1 MKAVNQE
8 ARTVPLDWTVCGT
21 VVNNAHRSHRP
32 VGENQANMN
41 NENQIRN
48 IAVIGAGIMGR
59 GIAQVAAVAG
69 YNVTLHDTTDELL
82 SSAIG
87 IIKENLTKGIVRGKV
102 TEAER
107 DSALAT
113 IGMSAD
119 LASSMADADLVIEA
133 IVEDLSVKQKL
144 FRELERSSRAHAIL
158 ATNTSSLSIGE
169 IASATSDSTRVI
181 GMHFFNPAYIMRLL
195 EIVVTGQTSETA
207 INVAREVGR
216 RMKKEVI
223 VVRDSPGFATSRL
236 GICLGLEAMRMVED
250 GVASPADIDR
260 AMELGY
266 NHPMGPL
273 RLGDL
278 VGLDIRLGVAEYLHG
293 KLGERFRPPEL
304 LRQMVAEGKLGRKTG
319 RGFYVWEE

>member
-1 MKAVNQE
+1 
-8 ARTVPLDWTVCGT
+8 
-21 VVNNAHRSHRP
+21 
-32 VGENQANMN
+32 MN

-69 YNVTLHDTTDELL
+69 YNVTLNDTTDDLLRRAQEL
-82 SSAIG
+82 
-87 IIKENLTKGIVRGKV
+87 IKENLTKGIVRGKV

-107 DSALAT
+107 DLALAA
-113 IGMSAD
+113 IGTSTD
-119 LASSMADADLVIEA
+119 LAASIADADLVIEA
-133 IVEDLSVKQKL
+133 IVEDLAVKQKL
-144 FRELERSSRAHAIL
+144 FRQLEGLSREHAIL

-181 GMHFFNPAYIMRLL
+181 GMHFFNPAYIMKLL
-195 EIVVTGQTSETA
+195 EIIVTKQTSETA
-207 INVAREVGR
+207 VSVAREVGR
-216 RMKKEVI
+216 RMQKEVI
-223 VVRDSPGFATSRL
+223 VVKDSPGFATSRL

-260 AMELGY
+260 AMVLGY

-319 RGFYVWEE
+319 RGFYVWED

>member
-1 MKAVNQE
+1 M
-8 ARTVPLDWTVCGT
+8 RTGAL
-21 VVNNAHRSHRP
+21 SHSD
-32 VGENQANMN
+32 NQANMN

-69 YNVTLHDTTDELL
+69 YSVTLNDTTDDLL
-82 SSAIG
+82 RNAQE

-107 DSALAT
+107 DSALAS
-113 IGMSAD
+113 IGTSTDIA
-119 LASSMADADLVIEA
+119 AAIADADLVIEA
-133 IVEDLSVKQKL
+133 IVEDLAVKQKL
-144 FRELERSSRAHAIL
+144 FRQLEGSSREHAIL

-181 GMHFFNPAYIMRLL
+181 GMHFFNPAYIMKLL
-195 EIVVTGQTSETA
+195 EIVVTKQTSETA
-207 INVAREVGR
+207 VSIAREVGR

-223 VVRDSPGFATSRL
+223 VVKDSPGFATSRL
-236 GICLGLEAMRMVED
+236 GVCLGLEAMRMVED

>member
-1 MKAVNQE
+1 M
-8 ARTVPLDWTVCGT
+8 RTGAL
-21 VVNNAHRSHRP
+21 SHSD
-32 VGENQANMN
+32 NQANMN

-69 YNVTLHDTTDELL
+69 YSVTLNDTTDDLL
-82 SSAIG
+82 RNAQE
-87 IIKENLTKGIVRGKV
+87 IIKENLTKGIIRGKV

-107 DSALAT
+107 DSALAS
-113 IGMSAD
+113 IGTSTD
-119 LASSMADADLVIEA
+119 LAAAIADADLVIEA
-133 IVEDLSVKQKL
+133 IVEDLAVKQKL
-144 FRELERSSRAHAIL
+144 FRQLEGSSREHAIL

-181 GMHFFNPAYIMRLL
+181 GMHFFNPAYIMKLL
-195 EIVVTGQTSETA
+195 EIVVTKQTSETA
-207 INVAREVGR
+207 VSIAREVGR

-223 VVRDSPGFATSRL
+223 VVKDSPGFATSRL
-236 GICLGLEAMRMVED
+236 GVCLGLEAMRMVED

>member
-1 MKAVNQE
+1 M
-8 ARTVPLDWTVCGT
+8 RTGAL
-21 VVNNAHRSHRP
+21 SHSD
-32 VGENQANMN
+32 NQANMD

-69 YNVTLHDTTDELL
+69 YSVTLNDTTDDLL
-82 SSAIG
+82 RNAQE

-107 DSALAT
+107 DSALAS
-113 IGMSAD
+113 IGTSTD
-119 LASSMADADLVIEA
+119 LTVAIADADLVIEA
-133 IVEDLSVKQKL
+133 IVEDLAVKQKL
-144 FRELERSSRAHAIL
+144 FRLLEGSSREHAIL
-158 ATNTSSLSIGE
+158 ATNTSSLSIDE

-181 GMHFFNPAYIMRLL
+181 GMHFFNPAYIMKLL
-195 EIVVTGQTSETA
+195 EIVVTKQTSETA
-207 INVAREVGR
+207 VSVAREVGR

-223 VVRDSPGFATSRL
+223 VVKDSPGFATSRL
-236 GICLGLEAMRMVED
+236 GVCLGLEAMRMVED

>member
-1 MKAVNQE
+1 MKENFA
-8 ARTVPLDWTVCGT
+8 AGWTACGT
-21 VVNNAHRSHRP
+21 VVNNALRSP
-32 VGENQANMN
+32 EPLPDQKMN
-41 NENQIRN
+41 TENQIRS

-69 YNVTLHDTTDELL
+69 YDVILNDVADNLL
-82 SSAIG
+82 SKAQE

-107 DSALAT
+107 DSALASIHSNT
-113 IGMSAD
+113 D
-119 LASSMADADLVIEA
+119 LPSSVANADLVIEA
-133 IVEDLSVKQKL
+133 IIEDLATKQAL
-144 FRELERSSRAHAIL
+144 FRKLERSAPTHAVL
-158 ATNTSSLSIGE
+158 ATNTSSLSIAE
-169 IASATSDSTRVI
+169 IAGATTDSTRVI
-181 GMHFFNPAYIMRLL
+181 GMHFFNPAYIMKLL
-195 EIVVTGQTSETA
+195 EIVVSKDSSERTV
-207 INVAREVGR
+207 NVAREVGR

-223 VVRDSPGFATSRL
+223 VVKDSPGFATSRL
-236 GICLGLEAMRMVED
+236 GVCLGLEAMRMVED

>member
-1 MKAVNQE
+1 
-8 ARTVPLDWTVCGT
+8 
-21 VVNNAHRSHRP
+21 
-32 VGENQANMN
+32 MN

-69 YNVTLHDTTDELL
+69 YNVTLNDTTDDLLRRAQEL
-82 SSAIG
+82 
-87 IIKENLTKGIVRGKV
+87 IKENLTKGIVRGKV

-107 DSALAT
+107 DLALAA
-113 IGMSAD
+113 IGTSTD
-119 LASSMADADLVIEA
+119 LAASIADADLVIEA
-133 IVEDLSVKQKL
+133 IVEDLAVKQKL
-144 FRELERSSRAHAIL
+144 FRQLERSSREHAIL

-181 GMHFFNPAYIMRLL
+181 GMHFFNPVYIMKLL
-195 EIVVTGQTSETA
+195 EIVVTKQTSETA
-207 INVAREVGR
+207 VSVAREVGR
-216 RMKKEVI
+216 RMQKEVI
-223 VVRDSPGFATSRL
+223 VVKDSPGFATSRL

-260 AMELGY
+260 AMVLGY

-319 RGFYVWEE
+319 RGFYVWED

>member
-1 MKAVNQE
+1 M
-8 ARTVPLDWTVCGT
+8 RTGAL
-21 VVNNAHRSHRP
+21 SHSDSQP
-32 VGENQANMN
+32 NM

-69 YNVTLHDTTDELL
+69 YNVTLNDTTDDLL
-82 SSAIG
+82 RNAQE

-107 DSALAT
+107 DSALAA
-113 IGMSAD
+113 IGTNTD
-119 LASSMADADLVIEA
+119 LAASIADADLVIEA
-133 IVEDLSVKQKL
+133 IVEDLAVKQKL
-144 FRELERSSRAHAIL
+144 FRQLEGSSREHAIL

-181 GMHFFNPAYIMRLL
+181 GMHFFNPAYIMKLL
-195 EIVVTGQTSETA
+195 EIVVTKQTSETA
-207 INVAREVGR
+207 VSVAREVGR

-223 VVRDSPGFATSRL
+223 VVKDSPGFATSRL
-236 GICLGLEAMRMVED
+236 GVCLGLEAMRMVED

>member
-1 MKAVNQE
+1 
-8 ARTVPLDWTVCGT
+8 
-21 VVNNAHRSHRP
+21 
-32 VGENQANMN
+32 MN

-59 GIAQVAAVAG
+59 GIAQIAAVAG
-69 YNVTLHDTTDELL
+69 YGVTLNDTTDDLL
-82 SSAIG
+82 NRARE
-87 IIKENLTKGIVRGKV
+87 IIKDNLTKGIVRGKV
-102 TEAER
+102 TESQR
-107 DSALAT
+107 DSALAA
-113 IGMSAD
+113 IRMSTD
-119 LASSMADADLVIEA
+119 LAGSVADADLVIEA
-133 IVEDLSVKQKL
+133 IVEDLPVKQKL
-144 FRELERSSRAHAIL
+144 FRELERTSRDHAIL
-158 ATNTSSLSIGE
+158 ATNTSSLSIRE
-169 IASATSDSTRVI
+169 IASATSDTTRVI

-195 EIVVTGQTSETA
+195 EIVVSETTSEA
-207 INVAREVGR
+207 AVNVAREVGR

-223 VVRDSPGFATSRL
+223 VVKDSPGFATSRL

-266 NHPMGPL
+266 NYPMGPL

-304 LRQMVAEGKLGRKTG
+304 LRQMVAEGKLGKKTG
-319 RGFYVWEE
+319 RGFYVWED